1 MNKRKKASSAPKRK
15 AARGT
20 LEAAPEATQIEPT
33 PSMNPVTDEAHSI
46 APGETAVTAASQPET
61 QVANPTSLTLAAE
74 CLVTDASSLKASL
87 SALLDQPQT
96 VTVNASGLQRIDTA
110 ALQVIT
116 AFVRER
122 SDRGQQVEWQ
132 GAAPV
137 LVAAA
142 QLLGLT
148 SLLKLPA

>member
-20 LEAAPEATQIEPT
+20 LEMTTEAPPTESTAEPIEE
-33 PSMNPVTDEAHSI
+33 PV
-46 APGETAVTAASQPET
+46 VTAASEPET
-61 QVANPTSLTLAAE
+61 PAAAPTSLTLAAE
-74 CLVTDASSLKASL
+74 CLVIDASSLKASL
-87 SALLDQPQT
+87 SSLLDQPKP
-96 VTVNASGLQRIDTA
+96 VTVDASGLQRIDTA

-122 SDRGQQVEWQ
+122 ADRGHPVEWQ

-137 LVAAA
+137 LVTAA

-148 SLLKLPA
+148 SLLKLPV